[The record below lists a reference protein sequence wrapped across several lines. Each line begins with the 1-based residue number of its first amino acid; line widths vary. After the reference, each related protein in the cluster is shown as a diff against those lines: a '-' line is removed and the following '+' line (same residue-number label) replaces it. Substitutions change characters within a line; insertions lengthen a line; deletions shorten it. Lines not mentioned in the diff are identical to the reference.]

1 MMVEKVFQNGVRSR
15 LKVWRLK
22 TLLKICKAGNE
33 KVSQFYEV
41 NGERKRKAAAP
52 LPQGFV
58 THFGPLSTSAPS
70 YMPRLHN
77 LDG

>member
-1 MMVEKVFQNGVRSR
+1 MMVEKVFQNRVRSR

-33 KVSQFYEV
+33 KVSQFYKV
-41 NGERKRKAAAP
+41 NGEREKL